1 MPIENPAPAERSL
14 DRRTQRRLDTESEI
28 LDIALEI
35 MSSEGVAGL
44 TMTRLAERMGLKPPS
59 LYRYYV
65 SLMAIHDALF
75 RRGQLAN
82 LAVVQAAMETAAPGL
97 DAAMAAMTA
106 AGKWAVENPT
116 LAKLLFWR
124 PVPRFEPTADAFA
137 PTVEI
142 VALLRDALSHAVNSG
157 HLHPDA
163 ASDQGMDLLSIL
175 HFGVITQHLANDV
188 HGTWES
194 GRYTSLHHQVID
206 MFLAAYPGPN
216 QSTGRVDN

>member
-1 MPIENPAPAERSL
+1 MPSENPAAADRAL
-14 DRRTQRRLDTESEI
+14 DRRSRRRLDTESEI
-28 LDIALEI
+28 LDVALEI
-35 MSSEGVAGL
+35 MSAEGVAGL

-75 RRGQLAN
+75 RRGQMAN
-82 LAVVQAAMETAAPGL
+82 LVVVRAAMENAAPGL

-106 AGKWAVENPT
+106 AGEWAVENPT

-142 VALLRDALSHAVNSG
+142 VALLREALGHAVNSG

-163 ASDQGMDLLSIL
+163 ASDRGMDLLSIL
-175 HFGVITQHLANDV
+175 HFGVISQHLANDV
-188 HGTWES
+188 HGTWET
-194 GRYTSLHHQVID
+194 GRYTSLHRQVIE
-206 MFLAAYPGPN
+206 MFIAAYPGPDPA
-216 QSTGRVDN
+216 SH